1 MNNTMYRYFI
11 ILFLLMLVSEK
22 LLSFSMVERDT
33 TQKECNLYF
42 RLSSSKIEPN
52 YRDNSANISELN
64 RLLSESLIS
73 KENSKEQSRK
83 LISISLL
90 GSSSIEGSFSYNLVL
105 AQKRANA
112 VKEYILNNYPTINK
126 NIFNISY
133 SVIGWN
139 SVVAVINDSINV
151 PAQEQAIEILNKD
164 IPIIKKIEE
173 LEMLKDGE
181 FWRYIRENVLWRDR
195 GAVSV
200 LLLEEPLDLD
210 QPQNFTTLSD
220 EYSVQ
225 ELKSTPTEEPQF
237 NPKTINNY
245 ASIVATSLND
255 IPLLGYKVIPLLAL
269 KTNLLFDAATIL
281 NVELEVPI
289 KMRWSIAGEWIF
301 PWWTN
306 CNGKENSKRNRTQL
320 LNGNLDVKY
329 WFGNREERRVLTGWF
344 AGAYVGGGIYDLE
357 RKGSGYQG
365 EFFIAAGLSGGYA
378 HPICKNLSM
387 EYALGIGYLQTHYR
401 HYKAC
406 WGVDERWHP
415 VRKNSSTFTW
425 VGPTK
430 AKVSLV
436 WLINHKVRKGGLYE
450 KF

>member
-1 MNNTMYRYFI
+1 M
-11 ILFLLMLVSEK
+11 LFSLLLVSEK

-33 TQKECNLYF
+33 TQRECNLYF

-52 YRDNSANISELN
+52 YRDNSTNLSELN
-64 RLLSESLIS
+64 KLLSESLVS
-73 KENSKEQSRK
+73 NASSKEQSRE

-90 GSSSIEGSFSYNLVL
+90 GSSSIEGSFSYNLSL

-112 VKEYILNNYPTINK
+112 VKEYILTNYPTINK

-133 SVIGWN
+133 SVKGWN
-139 SVVAVINDSINV
+139 TIIATVNDSINV
-151 PAQEQAIEILNKD
+151 PAQQQAKDILNKD
-164 IPIIKKIEE
+164 ISITQKIEE
-173 LEMLKDGE
+173 LEVLKGGE
-181 FWRYIRENVLWRDR
+181 FWKYMKANVLWKDR
-195 GAVSV
+195 GAVAILFV
-200 LLLEEPLDLD
+200 EEEPLELN
-210 QPQNFTTLSD
+210 QPQNFTSPSD
-220 EYSVQ
+220 EYSVP
-225 ELKSTPTEEPQF
+225 ELKSTPTEEPIIDS
-237 NPKTINNY
+237 KTINND
-245 ASIVATSLND
+245 ASIVVTGLND
-255 IPLLGYKVIPLLAL
+255 IPIIDYKVVPLLAL

-289 KMRWSIAGEWIF
+289 KKRWSIAGEWIF

-329 WFGNREERRVLTGWF
+329 WFGDREKHRVLTGWF
-344 AGAYVGGGIYDLE
+344 AGVYVGGGLYDLE
-357 RKGSGYQG
+357 RKGTGYQG

-430 AKVSLV
+430 AKISLV
-436 WLINHKVRKGGLYE
+436 WLINHKVRKGGFYE